1 MKTYNIMFTGVG
13 GSGVLTAARVLAT
26 AALNEG
32 HKVRMGEIHG
42 MAQRGGIVNCAIRIG
57 ESVYGPIIP
66 MGEADLLLSIEPVE
80 ALRQANLISPKGTII
95 VGEYKI
101 TPTAVMLGRAEY
113 PSVDEIF
120 DKLSKFARVITFNA
134 ERMAREAG
142 GIMTMNTVLVGAA
155 FDLDLIP
162 MKEISII
169 EAIKDVLPARYHE
182 MNITAFKKGMAVQKM
197 TITD

>member
-1 MKTYNIMFTGVG
+1 
-13 GSGVLTAARVLAT
+13 
-26 AALNEG
+26 
-32 HKVRMGEIHG
+32 MGEIHG
-42 MAQRGGIVNCAIRIG
+42 MAQRGGIVSCAIRIG

-66 MGEADLLLSIEPVE
+66 IGEADLLLSIEPVE
-80 ALRQANLISPKGTII
+80 ALRQASLISPKGTII

-120 DKLSKFARVITFNA
+120 DKLSKFARVVTFNA
-134 ERMAREAG
+134 ERMARQSG

-155 FDLDLIP
+155 FDLHLIP
-162 MKEISII
+162 MKESSII
-169 EAIKDVLPARYHE
+169 EAIKEVLPARYHE